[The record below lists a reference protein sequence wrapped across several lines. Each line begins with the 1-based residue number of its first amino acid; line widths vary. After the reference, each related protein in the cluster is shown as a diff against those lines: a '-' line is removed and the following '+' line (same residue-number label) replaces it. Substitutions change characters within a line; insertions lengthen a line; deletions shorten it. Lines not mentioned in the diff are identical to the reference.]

1 MERKVIGKRKD
12 NMKSKIET
20 VQNNYYNLLERIN
33 KARQEAYRNQISTK
47 DIWLGPKEREILA
60 THGLLEKEELSLRLP
75 KHFPVLETTES
86 LVLKLKGST
95 IYGMTIRFAEEDGIW
110 AGINFSDNEV

>member
-1 MERKVIGKRKD
+1 M
-12 NMKSKIET
+12 ET

-33 KARQEAYRNQISTK
+33 KARKEAYRNQISAK

-60 THGLLEKEELSLRLP
+60 IHWLLEKEELSLRLP
-75 KHFPVLETTES
+75 KHFPVLDTTES

-95 IYGMTIRFAEEDGIW
+95 IYGMKIRFAEEDGIW
-110 AGINFSDNEV
+110 AGVSFEGENI